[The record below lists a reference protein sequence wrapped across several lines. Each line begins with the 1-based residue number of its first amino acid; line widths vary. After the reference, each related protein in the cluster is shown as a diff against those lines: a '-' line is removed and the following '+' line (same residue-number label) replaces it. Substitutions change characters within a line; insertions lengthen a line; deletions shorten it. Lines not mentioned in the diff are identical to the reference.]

1 MTSHPL
7 TSMAIADLC
16 QQLALLLKAGV
27 SVADGLFLLA
37 DEENDPQTKSM
48 LSSAAAQV
56 DQGTYLSVAFEAAGY
71 FPSHVIG
78 LLQVGEQAGRTEET
92 LLALAR
98 YYEDRARM
106 NRQLRSALTYPA
118 VLILMMLVVIIVLL
132 SQVLPVFDDI
142 YASLGGSLTGI
153 AGGLL
158 ALGDVLRR
166 LLPLFGVLLGLL
178 VAAVLA
184 FSLIPSLRQRFL
196 QLWQRHFGDRGIS
209 RKMNDARFAQA
220 LSMAFSSGLPLEES
234 ISMASALLADCPAAV
249 NRSKDCL
256 ERLTAGEEL
265 AAALSQS
272 VMLPPSACRMLTL
285 GLRAGTADTTLEE
298 IARRLS
304 DEAEEALQAKVAM
317 VEPALVLITSLLVG
331 AILLAVMLPLMNIM
345 KAIG

>member
-1 MTSHPL
+1 MTSFHISS
-7 TSMAIADLC
+7 TAIADLC

-27 SVADGLFLLA
+27 SLADGLFLLA
-37 DEENDPQTKSM
+37 DEESDPQIRSI
-48 LSSAAAQV
+48 LSAAAKQM
-56 DQGTYLSVAFEAAGY
+56 DQGAYLSAALEVAGG
-71 FPSHVIG
+71 FPAHVIG
-78 LLQVGEQAGRTEET
+78 LLQVGEQAGRIEET
-92 LLALAR
+92 LLALSR

-118 VLILMMLVVIIVLL
+118 VLILMMLAVIVVLL

-142 YASLGGSLTGI
+142 YASLGGRLTGI

-158 ALGDVLRR
+158 ALGDGLRR
-166 LLPLFGVLLGLL
+166 SLPFLGVLLG
-178 VAAVLA
+178 VVVIAVLA
-184 FSLIPSLRQRFL
+184 FSLVPSLRQRFL

-234 ISMASALLADCPAAV
+234 ISMASTLLADCPAAIR
-249 NRSKDCL
+249 RSTDCQD
-256 ERLTAGEEL
+256 RLAAGEEL
-265 AAALSQS
+265 ATALSQS
-272 VMLPPSACRMLTL
+272 AMLPPSACRMLTL
-285 GLRAGTADTTLEE
+285 GLRAGTGDTTMEE

-304 DEAEEALQAKVAM
+304 EEAEEALQAKVAL

-331 AILLAVMLPLMNIM
+331 AILLAVMLPLMHIM